1 MNAAEIKGSDFGDF
15 VFGAA
20 TSAYQIEGA
29 HDADGKTNSIWDT
42 FTKRRRKIKNRENGN
57 TACDHYHR
65 VDEDVAIMQKLQLQ
79 AYRFSISWPRIQPS
93 AGGAENIRGSDFYNR
108 LTDKLLAAGIR
119 PFVTLYHWD
128 LPQYLENSGGW
139 RNRDTIRRFED
150 FAEIVS
156 RRLGD
161 RVKDFIIFNE
171 PMIFLSLGNLLGL
184 HAPGR
189 RSLKGFFAASHHVLL
204 AQAAAARVVRATCP
218 QAEIGTTISA
228 TAAYAASDRPRDI
241 LAASRFDTLFNTFY
255 LEPVL
260 GRGYPTQHFPALRKI
275 EKHIRSGDMESLQ
288 FDFDF
293 WGLNTYTR
301 KRVKYSRMVPY
312 VHWRELKNDPAVSE
326 TAMRWE
332 IFPQGIYDLLKK
344 YGSYKEIRKLYITE
358 NGAAFHD
365 QVVAGRVADNY
376 RIDYLRS
383 YLTAVLKA
391 KQEGVNIAGYFA
403 WSLLDNFEWA
413 EGYHAR
419 FGLTHV
425 DYLTQKRTI
434 KDSGYWYSRFIS
446 GAGLK

>member
-1 MNAAEIKGSDFGDF
+1 MSEAGLEDF
-15 VFGAA
+15 
-20 TSAYQIEGA
+20 
-29 HDADGKTNSIWDT
+29 
-42 FTKRRRKIKNRENGN
+42 
-57 TACDHYHR
+57 
-65 VDEDVAIMQKLQLQ
+65 
-79 AYRFSISWPRIQPS
+79 QPS
-93 AGGAENIRGSDFYNR
+93 AGGAENTRGSDFYSR

-139 RNRDTIRRFED
+139 TNRDTIRRFED